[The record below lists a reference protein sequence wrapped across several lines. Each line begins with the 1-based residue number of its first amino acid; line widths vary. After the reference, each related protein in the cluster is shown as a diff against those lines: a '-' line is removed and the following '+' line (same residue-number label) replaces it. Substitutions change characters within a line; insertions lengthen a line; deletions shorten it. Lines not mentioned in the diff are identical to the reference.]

1 MQGPTN
7 TDDEG
12 EGVDDAR
19 VNALVDEFIRNNPA
33 DFLQINRYILYQMI
47 LIGDKLI
54 ANMHCVLNRKEWRI
68 VHRCYNIIIYIIY
81 TKSNQADKGKNVRN
95 FLIVLTSKKIT
106 IEGVEDIEGRLL
118 HSAIMINQMDIFC
131 IILSYISKTHDLDFY
146 TKILSILVTND
157 TRLHLLEE
165 FWTFMDLGNKYKDVI
180 KISSPSSSEDI
191 AANVLKIKKFI
202 ALQTIA
208 APNIKRFLSYQNTLL
223 RNSWIEKKEEYI
235 KKRARSSQ
243 SSNKRIKLE

>member
-1 MQGPTN
+1 MNQGPTD
-7 TDDEG
+7 TDNEEDIDE
-12 EGVDDAR
+12 ER
-19 VNALVDEFIRNNPA
+19 VNEFVNEFLRNNP

-54 ANMHCVLNRKEWRI
+54 ANMHCVLTRKEWHI
-68 VHRCYNIIIYIIY
+68 VHKCYNMIIYIIY
-81 TKSNQADKGKNVRN
+81 TKSSKDNKGRNIRN

-106 IEGVEDIEGRLL
+106 IEGVEDVECRLL

-146 TKILSILVTND
+146 TKILSILVIND

-165 FWTFMDLGNKYKDVI
+165 FWTFMDLSNKYKDVI
-180 KISSPSSSEDI
+180 KISSPSSAEDI
-191 AANVLKIKKFI
+191 KTNVIKIKKFI
-202 ALQTIA
+202 ALQSIA
-208 APNIKRFLSYQNTLL
+208 APNIKIFLSYQNTLL

-235 KKRARSSQ
+235 KKRIARAPQ
-243 SSNKRIKLE
+243 SSNKRIKL

>member
-1 MQGPTN
+1 MQGPTD

-12 EGVDDAR
+12 EGVDDTR
-19 VNALVDEFIRNNPA
+19 INALVDEFLRNNLA

-47 LIGDKLI
+47 LIGNKLI

-68 VHRCYNIIIYIIY
+68 IHKCYNIIIYIIY
-81 TKSNQADKGKNVRN
+81 TKSDQADKGKNVRN
-95 FLIVLTSKKIT
+95 FLIVLTSKKFT
-106 IEGVEDIEGRLL
+106 IKGVEDVEGRLL
-118 HSAIMINQMDIFC
+118 YSAIMINQMDIFC

-157 TRLHLLEE
+157 TRLHLLEK
-165 FWTFMDLGNKYKDVI
+165 FWAFMDLGNKYKDVI

-191 AANVLKIKKFI
+191 ANVLKIKKFMI
-202 ALQTIA
+202 LQPIA

-235 KKRARSSQ
+235 KKRSRSSQ
-243 SSNKRIKLE
+243 SSNKRIKLK

>member
-1 MQGPTN
+1 MQQGPTN

-12 EGVDDAR
+12 EGVDDMR
-19 VNALVDEFIRNNPA
+19 INALVDEFLKNNSY
-33 DFLQINRYILYQMI
+33 FSQINRYILYQMI

-54 ANMHCVLNRKEWRI
+54 ANMHCVLTRKEWCI
-68 VHRCYNIIIYIIY
+68 VHKCYNMIMYYIY
-81 TKSNQADKGKNVRN
+81 TKSSQDKSRNVRN

-106 IEGVEDIEGRLL
+106 IEGVEDVEGRLL

-180 KISSPSSSEDI
+180 KISSPSLPENI
-191 AANVLKIKKFI
+191 KANVLKIKKFMN
-202 ALQTIA
+202 LQSIA

-223 RNSWIEKKEEYI
+223 RNNWIEKKEEYN
-235 KKRARSSQ
+235 KKRSISPQ